1 MLGAVPAGLGLGERQ
16 RGPDTACRRTAL
28 ISHMYSD
35 SLPLIEAGP
44 ATELV
49 TRSNLVNR
57 TLDRLRNV
65 ASSVKYD
72 FEVTNEISFL
82 RGDFMAGTR
91 RTV

>member
-1 MLGAVPAGLGLGERQ
+1 
-16 RGPDTACRRTAL
+16 
-28 ISHMYSD
+28 MYSD
-35 SLPLIEAGP
+35 SLPLIEAAYETG
-44 ATELV
+44 AV

-65 ASSVKYD
+65 ATSLKYD